1 MYTCGGFIL
10 ISGIKID
17 ITLLTQMLMNLV
29 ATKIAQAW
37 TSQTFNKYGSSVL
50 NISTLP
56 LSVAVRS
63 LLYNPLMPIWNLLR
77 LILWPCIHAW
87 PGLVC
92 ITCGLKRI
100 CSAFGCFVL

>member
-56 LSVAVRS
+56 LSVALMIAELS
-63 LLYNPLMPIWNLLR
+63 TSSPLAQLINTTPSFILRIRPELMMPLFWFAI
-77 LILWPCIHAW
+77 
-87 PGLVC
+87 
-92 ITCGLKRI
+92 
-100 CSAFGCFVL
+100 